1 MSHPPASQLS
11 SPAMTQPACEW
22 VWVLSGGG
30 VRIHRTLHHALYM
43 YEHHMEHQERNSR
56 VRISLV
62 KPRHPPAG
70 IMIIMT
76 TVLCTR
82 KQTHRDDGWV
92 PGRVSRV
99 NEDLKHP
106 ASDVVDAKHA
116 THVHAHCHV
125 SEQKADVRRFG
136 TWSLRSPRAG
146 TAPPRVMLPRLRAAF
161 VIRGCARRVLKTGN

>member
-1 MSHPPASQLS
+1 MSTATRSMS
-11 SPAMTQPACEW
+11 VRVRKGNPAMTQPACEW
-22 VWVLSGGG
+22 VWVLSGG
-30 VRIHRTLHHALYM
+30 RIHRTLHHALYM

-99 NEDLKHP
+99 NEDLKRPRKRRGGCEACYTRTRALSRIRTESRRETVRH
-106 ASDVVDAKHA
+106 
-116 THVHAHCHV
+116 TV
-125 SEQKADVRRFG
+125 SPLAPSRHRAPQTPCSRR
-136 TWSLRSPRAG
+136 SSRQ
-146 TAPPRVMLPRLRAAF
+146 
-161 VIRGCARRVLKTGN
+161 I